1 LRGLWIMLVLLFS
14 MVFCF
19 AHLSPIYAASEIETL
34 QNKVGQLETELNRSK
49 LVEEKLK
56 MLQDDNNSF
65 QEDMKSERDSLFN
78 TFNIFIA
85 STAFLFG
92 IMAIVLSITIGQ
104 SRKEFK
110 ENITDTMNIMKAD
123 VERQFDEDLK
133 DSLQRNKV
141 HFQESIEGE
150 KKTLHLMIERELAY
164 KKVRILVTGS
174 KEDIQVMKTRELKPI
189 ERRGIT
195 DITIVPFEEQ
205 MFKEKLF
212 DNSFDIV
219 VYRYK
224 TSWGNNQDARVRVIV
239 DELAKSGS
247 DIPLI
252 VYTYENGRVDGE
264 DKRKLEEYL
273 WTRYANVPA
282 TLGDSLI
289 TVAYTFSK

>member
-1 LRGLWIMLVLLFS
+1 MLVLLFS